1 LIVILFVTYMSN
13 TSNSIQ
19 DTVNQWLDD
28 VVIGLN
34 LCPFAAKPQRLK
46 QIHIDIFEGTDESDL
61 DKAFLTA
68 LDELQSMEP
77 QVRETTLLVVPNL
90 LNSFDDYMLYLQ
102 QAQWLLQRAGLEGTI
117 QIASFHPQYQFDG
130 TVPSDKENLT
140 NCSPYP
146 ILHLIR
152 EDSLAEVLA
161 KYPEPETI
169 PENNIQRME
178 SLTDEEISKLFPHLK
193 Q

>member
-1 LIVILFVTYMSN
+1 MSN

-130 TVPSDKENLT
+130 TVPQDKENLT